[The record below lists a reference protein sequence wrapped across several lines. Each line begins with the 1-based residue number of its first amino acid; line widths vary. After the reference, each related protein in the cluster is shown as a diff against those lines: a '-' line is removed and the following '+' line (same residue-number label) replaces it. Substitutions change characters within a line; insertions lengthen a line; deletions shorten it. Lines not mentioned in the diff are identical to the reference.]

1 MLSSLIF
8 YILLNLY
15 EINGFLMWN
24 NSLYPWKFLH
34 NDIPVTQV
42 KMLFF
47 CFLTYMFANETA
59 GFKCKRREIR
69 IKSPIYL
76 LGFLV

>member
-1 MLSSLIF
+1 MAFKHLQTFEYSVVPH
-8 YILLNLY
+8 
-15 EINGFLMWN
+15 
-24 NSLYPWKFLH
+24 SLYPWKLLY

-42 KMLFF
+42 KIIFF

-59 GFKCKRREIR
+59 GFKCKRREIG
-69 IKSPIYL
+69 IKSPMYL

>member
-1 MLSSLIF
+1 MAFKHLQTFGYSTVSH
-8 YILLNLY
+8 
-15 EINGFLMWN
+15 
-24 NSLYPWKFLH
+24 SLYPWKFLY

-59 GFKCKRREIR
+59 GFKCKRREIG
-69 IKSPIYL
+69 IKSPMYL